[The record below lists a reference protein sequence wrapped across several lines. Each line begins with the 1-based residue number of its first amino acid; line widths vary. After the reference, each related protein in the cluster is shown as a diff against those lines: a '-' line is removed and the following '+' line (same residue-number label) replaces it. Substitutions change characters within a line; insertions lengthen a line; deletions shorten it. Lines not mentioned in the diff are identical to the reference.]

1 MDGLVI
7 ISILILGGLIVR
19 KLQPSTVRGLEDKP
33 VSIEDIRRGVAN
45 GWYTAVLVV
54 ADGTP
59 AVRLSGRLANGKTY
73 TDIYPVT
80 ESDWQTLKN
89 EGYEV
94 VTL

>member
-7 ISILILGGLIVR
+7 ISILVLGGLIVM
-19 KLQPSTVRGLEDKP
+19 KLQPSDVRGLEDKP
-33 VSIEDIRRGVAN
+33 VSIENIRRGVAN

-59 AVRLSGRLANGKTY
+59 AVRLSGRLANGKPY

-94 VTL
+94 ATL